1 MYQFDKMLLLNY
13 DNPLLYLLIGTQT
26 FSFGDANLI
35 QHQTTM
41 IWLNCRDHG
50 TLAEGRRY
58 RTVT

>member
-1 MYQFDKMLLLNY
+1 MLLLNY
-13 DNPLLYLLIGTQT
+13 DNPLLYLLNGTQT
-26 FSFGDANLI
+26 SSFGDANLI